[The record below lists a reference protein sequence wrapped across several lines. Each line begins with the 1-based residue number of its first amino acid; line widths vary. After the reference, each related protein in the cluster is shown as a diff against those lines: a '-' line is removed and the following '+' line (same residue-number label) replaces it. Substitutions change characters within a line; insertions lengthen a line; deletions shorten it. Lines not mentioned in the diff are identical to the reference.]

1 MTCSGRYAES
11 WEFASFFCN
20 TALLS
25 RTHDGANDAAILSDS
40 QANFLSNGVRAMAGM
55 VLYNLTDG
63 SSGVVTAITQNTL
76 TATLAGGMGNDWDT
90 GDSYRITTID
100 TEEIA
105 RANQYLDITAAD
117 VHAALA
123 AQGAC
128 DCSISDWGLGLLKK
142 LNIIDAA
149 SFYSCSCMVGLS
161 TEEKAALREWMT
173 GQLELIRTGKV
184 DVCAGA
190 TGSEYP
196 YLGIAEIA
204 YTPFSAAR
212 ISANRIAR
220 TGL

>member
-1 MTCSGRYAES
+1 MTCSGRYAEA

-20 TALLS
+20 TSLLS
-25 RTHDGANDAAILSDS
+25 RTHDGSNDAAVLSDS
-40 QANFLSNGVRAMAGM
+40 QANFQSNGVRANVGM

-63 SSGVVTAITQNTL
+63 SSGVVTALTQTTL
-76 TATLAGGMGNDWDT
+76 TATLAGGVGNDWDT
-90 GDSYRITTID
+90 GDIYRIVTID

-123 AQGAC
+123 AQDAC
-128 DCSISDWGLGLLKK
+128 DCSLSDWGLGLLKK

-149 SFYSCSCMVGLS
+149 SFYTCSCMVSLS
-161 TEEKAALREWMT
+161 TEERAALREWMT
-173 GQLELIRTGKV
+173 AQLELIRMGKV
-184 DVCAGA
+184 DVCSGA

-204 YTPFSAAR
+204 YTRFSAAQ
-212 ISANRIAR
+212 IIANRIAR
-220 TGL
+220 NGL